1 MNAIFGRCRIL
12 CNVCVCSVG
21 SRVNQAKWDNMT
33 YNCWV
38 SNSFS
43 LTLLEKIRVSY
54 PILSVPFRRRIKV
67 PPTYCSRDITPPI
80 QYNPSVF
87 SLLLLVSSG
96 VFYFA
101 SSWKIF
107 HGKMSRK
114 MYMNCSFL
122 FDPLVNI
129 FDATSCV
136 KSWPLFRLLNKAS
149 VFFWTHHANI
159 MSFKIYELRSISMQQ
174 YQKNGEKGT
183 TGLSGLHYK
192 TTLLY

>member
-67 PPTYCSRDITPPI
+67 PPTYCSRDITLPI

-96 VFYFA
+96 VFTLLLVGKFSTGKWAEKCTWTVHFYLTH
-101 SSWKIF
+101 SWTSLTRY
-107 HGKMSRK
+107 HMS
-114 MYMNCSFL
+114 
-122 FDPLVNI
+122 
-129 FDATSCV
+129 
-136 KSWPLFRLLNKAS
+136 SWPLFGLLNKAS
-149 VFFWTHHANI
+149 VFFWTHYANI

-174 YQKNGEKGT
+174 
-183 TGLSGLHYK
+183 
-192 TTLLY
+192 

>member
-67 PPTYCSRDITPPI
+67 PPTYCSRDITLPI

-96 VFYFA
+96 VFTLLLVGK
-101 SSWKIF
+101 SS
-107 HGKMSRK
+107 HGKNEQKKFTWTVHFYWSTRERLGRYSRHHV
-114 MYMNCSFL
+114 SSLDL
-122 FDPLVNI
+122 F
-129 FDATSCV
+129 FQTS
-136 KSWPLFRLLNKAS
+136 
-149 VFFWTHHANI
+149 
-159 MSFKIYELRSISMQQ
+159 
-174 YQKNGEKGT
+174 
-183 TGLSGLHYK
+183 
-192 TTLLY
+192 